1 MEIYMNIDMYDN
13 ICKELNSN
21 WCFLKFIF
29 FVKNSHIL
37 LFSNQYVLLNL
48 RSGFMKSN

>member
-21 WCFLKFIF
+21 WCFLKFNF
-29 FVKNSHIL
+29 FVKNSHIE
-37 LFSNQYVLLNL
+37 FSDYKKFLSNKVN
-48 RSGFMKSN
+48 KS